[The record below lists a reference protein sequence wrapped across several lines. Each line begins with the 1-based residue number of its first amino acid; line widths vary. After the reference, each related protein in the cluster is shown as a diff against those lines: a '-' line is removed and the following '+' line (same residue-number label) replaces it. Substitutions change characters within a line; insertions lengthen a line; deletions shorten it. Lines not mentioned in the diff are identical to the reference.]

1 MFESRTDSAR
11 SRQHSLH
18 PLPQVLEGDNT
29 MEEDKQNKD
38 TDVEM
43 EMDDD
48 GPRPLRDISKRSTV
62 MKDHMMLI
70 DSEACHYSC
79 QLQKQARDLC
89 L

>member
-1 MFESRTDSAR
+1 
-11 SRQHSLH
+11 
-18 PLPQVLEGDNT
+18 

-48 GPRPLRDISKRSTV
+48 GPQLLRDISKHSTV
-62 MKDHMMLI
+62 MKDHMMSI
-70 DSEACHYSC
+70 DSEVRHYSC
-79 QLQKQARDLC
+79 QLQKQAQDLC